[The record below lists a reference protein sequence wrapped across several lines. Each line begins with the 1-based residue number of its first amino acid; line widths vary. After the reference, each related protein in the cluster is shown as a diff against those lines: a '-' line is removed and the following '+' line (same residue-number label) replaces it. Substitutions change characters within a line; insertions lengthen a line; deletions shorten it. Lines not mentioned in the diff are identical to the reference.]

1 MTPKADTTPEEITKE
16 HGLMLWTILV
26 IILMLGLVVIGQ
38 LGGGVI
44 HLLLSIAT
52 LVLAFQLFSESGNPT

>member
-1 MTPKADTTPEEITKE
+1 
-16 HGLMLWTILV
+16 MLWTILV